1 MNLII
6 LYSYRGLYIFRVRND
21 LKPHVGDIDAAAVP
35 CGFGRAI
42 GNKVWRVFGAKNRGL
57 CQILF

>member
-42 GNKVWRVFGAKNRGL
+42 GNKVWRVFGNS
-57 CQILF
+57 C